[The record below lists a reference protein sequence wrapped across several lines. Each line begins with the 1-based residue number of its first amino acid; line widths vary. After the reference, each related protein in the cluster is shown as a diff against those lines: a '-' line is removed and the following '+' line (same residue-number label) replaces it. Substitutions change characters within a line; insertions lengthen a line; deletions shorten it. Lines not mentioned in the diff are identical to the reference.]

1 MKTWKEFLAE
11 ITVVLNPKDADI
23 MRQLDQTINMVASLE
38 PKHLE
43 DHKAK
48 ILELHKTCDEKLSNL

>member
-1 MKTWKEFLAE
+1 M
-11 ITVVLNPKDADI
+11 VLNPRDADI

-48 ILELHKTCDEKLSNL
+48 ILELHKMCDEKLSNL